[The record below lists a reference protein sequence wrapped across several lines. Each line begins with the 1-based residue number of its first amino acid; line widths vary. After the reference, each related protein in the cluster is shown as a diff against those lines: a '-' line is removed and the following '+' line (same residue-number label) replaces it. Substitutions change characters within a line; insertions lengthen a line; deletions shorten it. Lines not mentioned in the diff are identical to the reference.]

1 MSRVRSRTGASLA
14 GSGAS
19 VASFVGSPILSQIQ
33 VKATGLGFCAYGTHE
48 EFLFVTIANNPIHEM
63 VGAQPGCVSIYVQ
76 LFMQFHTLS
85 VLRMLL

>member
-19 VASFVGSPILSQIQ
+19 VASFVGSPILSRIQ

-48 EFLFVTIANNPIHEM
+48 EF
-63 VGAQPGCVSIYVQ
+63 
-76 LFMQFHTLS
+76 
-85 VLRMLL
+85 